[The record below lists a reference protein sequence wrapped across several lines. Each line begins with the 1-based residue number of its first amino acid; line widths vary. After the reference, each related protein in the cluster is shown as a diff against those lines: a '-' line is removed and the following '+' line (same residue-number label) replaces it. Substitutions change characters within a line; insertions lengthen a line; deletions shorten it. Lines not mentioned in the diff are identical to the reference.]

1 MKMKKKKI
9 IKDDGRY
16 LIFYTFEEKE
26 DEDVRIEMESC
37 LEGMG
42 NNGNSPAKQDL

>member
-9 IKDDGRY
+9 VKDDGRY

-26 DEDVRIEMESC
+26 DEDVRIEMESRI
-37 LEGMG
+37 EGMG
-42 NNGNSPAKQDL
+42 YNGNSSTKQDL